1 MARKKEKIPDIQ
13 SELIEQLIRESGGS
27 QALFDK
33 GGLLDQ
39 LKKRLIEKALEGEL
53 DEHLGYPKH
62 TPIVPNSGNSR
73 NGHGS
78 KTIIVDNDQLE
89 INPPRDRNSTFEPQL
104 IPKRRTRFKGFDEKI
119 LAMYAR
125 GMSVRDMQTMLLELY
140 EVDVS
145 EALISSVT
153 DAVLDDVRAWQSRP
167 LDPVYPIVYF
177 DCIVV
182 KSRQEGKV
190 SNKAVYLALA
200 ITMEGQKELLG
211 LWISQNEGA
220 KFWLG
225 VMTEL
230 KNRGLQDILIAAVDG
245 LVGFPDAIAAVFPET
260 EVQLCI
266 VHMVRNSTKYVS
278 WKDRKALC
286 ADLKTIY
293 SSKTLEAA
301 ELALQT
307 FGQKWDGKYPTVSQL
322 WHRHWENIIPFFA
335 YPADIRKVIYTTN
348 AIESLNRSLR
358 KVLKTK
364 GSFPNDESIMKLM
377 YLAMQNIAKK
387 WTMPIRDW
395 GSVIN
400 QLSIK
405 FEGRVQL

>member
-1 MARKKEKIPDIQ
+1 MAKKKEKIPDVQ
-13 SELIEQLIRESGGS
+13 GELIDQLIRESGGP

-33 GGLLDQ
+33 GGLLDV
-39 LKKRLIEKALEGEL
+39 LKKRLIEKALEAEM

-62 TPIVPNSGNSR
+62 TPMVPNSGNSR
-73 NGHGS
+73 NGHGN
-78 KTIIVDNDQLE
+78 KTIIVDNDQLD
-89 INPPRDRNSTFEPQL
+89 INPPRDRNSTFDPQL
-104 IPKRRTRFKGFDEKI
+104 IPKRQTRFKGFDEKI

-125 GMSVRDMQTMLLELY
+125 GMSVRDMQAMLQELY
-140 EVDVS
+140 EVEVS

-153 DAVLDDVRAWQSRP
+153 DAVFDDVRAWQSRP

-182 KSRQEGKV
+182 KSRQDGRV

-200 ITMEGQKELLG
+200 INMEGRKELLG

-225 VMTEL
+225 IMTEL
-230 KNRGLQDILIAAVDG
+230 QNRGVQDILIAAVDG
-245 LVGFPDAIAAVFPET
+245 LVGFPEAIGAVFPET

-266 VHMVRNSTKYVS
+266 VHMVRNSTKFVS
-278 WKDRKALC
+278 WKDRKELC
-286 ADLKTIY
+286 ADLRTIY
-293 SSKTLEAA
+293 SSATLEQA
-301 ELALQT
+301 ELSLEA
-307 FGQKWDGKYPTVSQL
+307 FGRKWDSKYPSVSKL
-322 WHRHWENIIPFFA
+322 WQRHWENIIPFFD
-335 YPADIRKVIYTTN
+335 YTDEIRKVIYTTN

-364 GSFPNDESIMKLM
+364 GSFPTDDSIMKLM

-387 WTMPIRDW
+387 WTMPIHNW
-395 GSVIN
+395 GAVIN
-400 QLSIK
+400 QFSIK
-405 FEGRVQL
+405 FEGRVQF

>member
-1 MARKKEKIPDIQ
+1 
-13 SELIEQLIRESGGS
+13 
-27 QALFDK
+27 
-33 GGLLDQ
+33 
-39 LKKRLIEKALEGEL
+39 
-53 DEHLGYPKH
+53 
-62 TPIVPNSGNSR
+62 
-73 NGHGS
+73 
-78 KTIIVDNDQLE
+78 
-89 INPPRDRNSTFEPQL
+89 
-104 IPKRRTRFKGFDEKI
+104 
-119 LAMYAR
+119 MYAR
-125 GMSVRDMQTMLLELY
+125 GMSVCDMQSMLLELY
-140 EVDVS
+140 EVEVS
-145 EALISSVT
+145 ESLISSVT
-153 DAVLDDVRAWQSRP
+153 DAVLDDVRVWQSSP

-182 KSRQEGKV
+182 KSREDGRV

-200 ITMEGQKELLG
+200 ITMEGQKELPG

-230 KNRGLQDILIAAVDG
+230 KNRGVQDILIAAVDG

-260 EVQLCI
+260 EVQFCI
-266 VHMVRNSTKYVS
+266 VHMVRNSTKFVS
-278 WKDRKALC
+278 WKDRKELC
-286 ADLKTIY
+286 ADLKNIY
-293 SSKTLEAA
+293 GSNTLKAA
-301 ELALQT
+301 E
-307 FGQKWDGKYPTVSQL
+307 
-322 WHRHWENIIPFFA
+322 
-335 YPADIRKVIYTTN
+335 IRKVIDTTN

-387 WTMPIRDW
+387 WTMPIRNR

-405 FEGRVQL
+405 FEGRVPV

>member
-1 MARKKEKIPDIQ
+1 MAKKKAPIPAAQ
-13 SELIEQLIRESGGS
+13 KALIDQLIRESGGP

-39 LKKRLIEKALEGEL
+39 LKKRFIEQALEAEM

-62 TPIVPNSGNSR
+62 APMVPNSGNAR

-78 KTIIVDNDQLE
+78 KTIIVDSDQLE

-104 IPKRRTRFKGFDEKI
+104 IPKRQKRFKGFDEKI

-125 GMSVRDMQTMLLELY
+125 GMSVRDMQAMLLELY

-153 DAVLDDVRAWQSRP
+153 DTVLDDVRAWQSRP
-167 LDPVYPIVYF
+167 LDRIYPIVYF

-182 KSRQEGKV
+182 KSRQDGKV
-190 SNKAVYLALA
+190 SNRAVYLALA
-200 ITMEGQKELLG
+200 VTMEGHKELLG
-211 LWISQNEGA
+211 LWLSQNEGA

-225 VMTEL
+225 VMSEL
-230 KNRGLQDILIAAVDG
+230 QNRGVQDILIAAVDG
-245 LVGFPDAIAAVFPET
+245 LVGFPDAIAAVFPAT

-278 WKDRKALC
+278 WKNRKELC

-293 SSKTLEAA
+293 GSNTLEEA
-301 ELALQT
+301 ELSLQA
-307 FGQKWDGKYPTVSQL
+307 FAKKWDSTYPTVSQL
-322 WHRHWENIIPFFA
+322 WHRHWENIVPFFA
-335 YPADIRKVIYTTN
+335 YPKQIRKVIYTTN

-364 GSFPNDESIMKLM
+364 GAFPNDESIIKLM

-387 WTMPIRDW
+387 WTLPLRDW

-400 QLSIK
+400 QLSLK
-405 FEGRVQL
+405 FEGRVPL

>member
-1 MARKKEKIPDIQ
+1 MAKKKEKIPDVQ
-13 SELIEQLIRESGGS
+13 GELIDQLIRESGGP

-33 GGLLDQ
+33 GGLLDV
-39 LKKRLIEKALEGEL
+39 LKKRLIEKALEAEM

-62 TPIVPNSGNSR
+62 TPMVPNSGNSR
-73 NGHGS
+73 NGHGN
-78 KTIIVDNDQLE
+78 KTIIVDNDQLD
-89 INPPRDRNSTFEPQL
+89 INPPRDRNSTFDPQL
-104 IPKRRTRFKGFDEKI
+104 IPKRQTRFKGFDEKI

-125 GMSVRDMQTMLLELY
+125 GMSVRDMQAMLQELY
-140 EVDVS
+140 EVEVS

-153 DAVLDDVRAWQSRP
+153 DAVFDDVRAWQSRP

-182 KSRQEGKV
+182 KSRQDGRV

-200 ITMEGQKELLG
+200 INMEGRKELLG

-225 VMTEL
+225 IMTEL
-230 KNRGLQDILIAAVDG
+230 QNRGVQDILIAAVDG
-245 LVGFPDAIAAVFPET
+245 LVGFREAIGAVFPKT

-266 VHMVRNSTKYVS
+266 VHMVRNSTKFVS
-278 WKDRKALC
+278 WKDRKELC
-286 ADLKTIY
+286 ADLRTIY
-293 SSKTLEAA
+293 SSATLEQA
-301 ELALQT
+301 ELSLEA
-307 FGQKWDGKYPTVSQL
+307 FGRKWDSKYPSVSKL
-322 WHRHWENIIPFFA
+322 WQRHWENIIPFFD
-335 YPADIRKVIYTTN
+335 YTDEIRKVIYTTN

-364 GSFPNDESIMKLM
+364 GSFPTDDSIMKLM

-387 WTMPIRDW
+387 WTMPIHNW
-395 GSVIN
+395 GAVIN
-400 QLSIK
+400 QFSIK
-405 FEGRVQL
+405 FEGRVQF

>member
-1 MARKKEKIPDIQ
+1 MTKKKDQIPEAQ
-13 SELIEQLIRESGGS
+13 KALIDQLIRESGGP

-33 GGLLDQ
+33 GGLLDI
-39 LKKRLIEKALEGEL
+39 LKKRFIEQALEAEM
-53 DEHLGYPKH
+53 DEHLGYPRH
-62 TPIVPNSGNSR
+62 APFGTNSGNSR
-73 NGHGS
+73 NGSGS

-89 INPPRDRNSTFEPQL
+89 ISPPRDRNSTFEPQL
-104 IPKRRTRFKGFDEKI
+104 IPKRQKRFKGFDEKI

-125 GMSVRDMQTMLLELY
+125 GMSVRDMQAMLLELY
-140 EVDVS
+140 EIEVS

-153 DAVLDDVRAWQSRP
+153 DAVLDDVRAWQGRP
-167 LDPVYPIVYF
+167 LDQVYPIVYF

-200 ITMEGQKELLG
+200 VTMDGHKELLG
-211 LWISQNEGA
+211 LWLSQNEGA

-230 KNRGLQDILIAAVDG
+230 QNRGVQDILIAAVDG

-278 WKDRKALC
+278 WKDRKELC

-293 SSKTLEAA
+293 GSNTLEEA
-301 ELALQT
+301 ELNLQS
-307 FGQKWDGKYPTVSQL
+307 FENKWNSKYQSVSQV
-322 WHRHWENIIPFFA
+322 WHRHWDNIVPFFA
-335 YPADIRKVIYTTN
+335 YPKDIRKVIYTTN
-348 AIESLNRSLR
+348 AIESLNHSLR

-364 GSFPNDESIMKLM
+364 GAFPNDESIIKLM

-387 WTMPIRDW
+387 WTMPLQNW

-400 QLSIK
+400 QLSIR
-405 FEGRVQL
+405 FQGRVPL

>member
-1 MARKKEKIPDIQ
+1 MARKKEKTPDIQ
-13 SELIEQLIRESGGS
+13 GELIEQLIRESGGP

-62 TPIVPNSGNSR
+62 LPIEASSGNSR
-73 NGHGS
+73 NGHGK
-78 KTIIVDNDQLE
+78 KTIIVDNDQLA
-89 INPPRDRNSTFEPQL
+89 INPPRDRNGSFEPQL
-104 IPKRRTRFKGFDEKI
+104 IPKRQTRFKGFDDKI

-140 EVDVS
+140 QLEVS

-167 LDPVYPIVYF
+167 LDAVYPIVYF

-182 KSRQEGKV
+182 KSRQDGRV

-200 ITMEGQKELLG
+200 ITMDGHKELLG

-230 KNRGLQDILIAAVDG
+230 KNRGIQDILIAAVDG
-245 LVGFPDAIAAVFPET
+245 LVGFPDAIAAVFPDT

-266 VHMVRNSTKYVS
+266 VHMVRNSTKFVS
-278 WKDRKALC
+278 WKDRKELC

-293 SSKTLEAA
+293 GSATADQA
-301 ELALQT
+301 ELNLQT
-307 FGQKWDGKYPTVSQL
+307 FADKWDGKYPSVSKL
-322 WHRHWENIIPFFA
+322 WQRHWENIIPFFD
-335 YPADIRKVIYTTN
+335 YPPDIRKVIYTTN

-364 GSFPNDESIMKLM
+364 GAFPNDESIIKLI

-387 WTMPIRDW
+387 WTMPLRNW
-395 GSVIN
+395 GAVIN
-400 QLSIK
+400 QFSIK
-405 FEGRVQL
+405 FEGRVPL

>member
-1 MARKKEKIPDIQ
+1 MTRKKDKIPERQ
-13 SELIEQLIRESGGS
+13 SELIEQLIQESGGP
-27 QALFDK
+27 QALFAK
-33 GGLLDQ
+33 GGLLEQ
-39 LKKRLIEKALEGEL
+39 LKKRLIETVLEGEL

-62 TPIVPNSGNSR
+62 APIVPKSGNSR

-78 KTIIVDNDQLE
+78 KTIIVDHDQLE

-104 IPKRRTRFKGFDEKI
+104 IPKRQTRFKGFDEKI

-125 GMSVRDMQTMLLELY
+125 GMSVRDMQAMLLELY
-140 EVDVS
+140 QVEVS

-167 LDPVYPIVYF
+167 LDAVYPIVYF

-225 VMTEL
+225 MMTEL
-230 KNRGLQDILIAAVDG
+230 KNRGVQDLLIAAVDG

-266 VHMVRNSTKYVS
+266 VHMVRNSTKFVS
-278 WKDRKALC
+278 WKDRKELC
-286 ADLKTIY
+286 ADLKMIY
-293 SSKTLEAA
+293 GSTTADQA
-301 ELALQT
+301 ELNLQA
-307 FGQKWDGKYPTVSQL
+307 FADKWDAKYPSVSKL
-322 WHRHWENIIPFFA
+322 WYRHWENIIPFFDYSA
-335 YPADIRKVIYTTN
+335 EIRKVIYTTN

-364 GSFPNDESIMKLM
+364 GAFPNDESIMKLI

-387 WTMPIRDW
+387 WTMPIQNW
-395 GSVIN
+395 GAVIN
-400 QLSIK
+400 QFSIK
-405 FEGRVQL
+405 FKGRLPV

>member
-1 MARKKEKIPDIQ
+1 MAKKKEQIPDIQ
-13 SELIEQLIRESGGS
+13 SELIEQLIRESGGP

-39 LKKRLIEKALEGEL
+39 LKKRLIEKALEAEM

-62 TPIVPNSGNSR
+62 APFSAKTGNSR
-73 NGHGS
+73 NGSGR
-78 KTIIVDNDQLE
+78 KTIFVDNDQLD
-89 INPPRDRNSTFEPQL
+89 IRPPRDRNSTFEPQL
-104 IPKRRTRFKGFDEKI
+104 IPKRQKRFKGFDEKI

-125 GMSVRDMQTMLLELY
+125 GMSVRDMQSMLLELY
-140 EVDVS
+140 EVEVS
-145 EALISSVT
+145 ESLISSVT

-182 KSRQEGKV
+182 KSREDGRV

-230 KNRGLQDILIAAVDG
+230 KNRGVQDILIAAVDG

-266 VHMVRNSTKYVS
+266 VHMVRNSTKFVS
-278 WKDRKALC
+278 WKDRKELC

-293 SSKTLEAA
+293 GSNTLEAA

-322 WHRHWENIIPFFA
+322 WHRHWENITPFFA
-335 YPADIRKVIYTTN
+335 YPAEIRKVIYTTN

-364 GSFPNDESIMKLM
+364 GSFPNDESIIKLM

-387 WTMPIRDW
+387 WTMPIRNW

>member
-1 MARKKEKIPDIQ
+1 MARKKEKTPDIQ
-13 SELIEQLIRESGGS
+13 GELIEQLIGESGGP

-39 LKKRLIEKALEGEL
+39 LKKRLIEKALDGEL

-62 TPIVPNSGNSR
+62 LPIEASSGNSR
-73 NGHGS
+73 NGHGK
-78 KTIIVDNDQLE
+78 KTIIVDNDQLA
-89 INPPRDRNSTFEPQL
+89 INPPRDRNGSFEPQL
-104 IPKRRTRFKGFDEKI
+104 IPKRQTRFKGFDDKI

-140 EVDVS
+140 QVEVS

-182 KSRQEGKV
+182 KGRQDGRV

-200 ITMEGQKELLG
+200 ITMDGHKELLG

-230 KNRGLQDILIAAVDG
+230 KNRGVEDILIAAVDG
-245 LVGFPDAIAAVFPET
+245 LVGFPDAITAVFPKT

-266 VHMVRNSTKYVS
+266 VHMVRNSTKFVS
-278 WKDRKALC
+278 WKDRKELC

-293 SSKTLEAA
+293 GSATADQA
-301 ELALQT
+301 ELNLQT
-307 FGQKWDGKYPTVSQL
+307 FADKWDGKYPSVSKL
-322 WHRHWENIIPFFA
+322 WQRHWENIIPFFD
-335 YPADIRKVIYTTN
+335 YPPDIRKVIYTTN

-364 GSFPNDESIMKLM
+364 GAFPNDESIIKLI

-387 WTMPIRDW
+387 WTMPLRNW
-395 GSVIN
+395 GAVIN
-400 QLSIK
+400 QFSIK
-405 FEGRVQL
+405 FEGRVPL

>member
-1 MARKKEKIPDIQ
+1 MTKKKEKIPEAQ
-13 SELIEQLIRESGGS
+13 KTLIDQLIRESGGP

-33 GGLLDQ
+33 GGLLDI
-39 LKKRLIEKALEGEL
+39 LKKRFIEQALEAEM

-62 TPIVPNSGNSR
+62 APFGTNSGNSR
-73 NGHGS
+73 NGSGS

-89 INPPRDRNSTFEPQL
+89 ISPPRDRNSTFEPQL
-104 IPKRRTRFKGFDEKI
+104 IPKRQKRFKGFDEKI

-125 GMSVRDMQTMLLELY
+125 GMSVRDMQAMLQELY
-140 EVDVS
+140 EIEVS

-167 LDPVYPIVYF
+167 LDQVYPLVYF

-200 ITMEGQKELLG
+200 VTLDGHKELLG
-211 LWISQNEGA
+211 LWLSQNEGA

-230 KNRGLQDILIAAVDG
+230 QNRGVQDILIAAVDG

-278 WKDRKALC
+278 WKDRKELC

-293 SSKTLEAA
+293 GSNTLEEA
-301 ELALQT
+301 ELSLQS
-307 FGQKWDGKYPTVSQL
+307 FENKLDSRYPSVSQL
-322 WHRHWENIIPFFA
+322 WHRHWDNIVPFFA
-335 YPADIRKVIYTTN
+335 YPKDIRKVMYTTN
-348 AIESLNRSLR
+348 AIESLNHSLR

-364 GSFPNDESIMKLM
+364 GAFPNDESIIKLI

-387 WTMPIRDW
+387 WTMPLQNW

-400 QLSIK
+400 QLSIR
-405 FEGRVQL
+405 FQGRVPL

>member
-1 MARKKEKIPDIQ
+1 MARKKDKIPDRQ
-13 SELIEQLIRESGGS
+13 SELIEQLIRESGGP

-53 DEHLGYPKH
+53 DEHLGYPKN

-104 IPKRRTRFKGFDEKI
+104 IPKRQTRFKGFDEKI

-125 GMSVRDMQTMLLELY
+125 GMSVRDMQAMLLELY
-140 EVDVS
+140 EIEVS

-153 DAVLDDVRAWQSRP
+153 DAVLDDVRAWQSRA

-182 KSRQEGKV
+182 KSRQDGKV

-200 ITMEGQKELLG
+200 ITMEGRKELLG

-225 VMTEL
+225 IMTEL
-230 KNRGLQDILIAAVDG
+230 QNRGVQDILIAAVDG
-245 LVGFPDAIAAVFPET
+245 LVGFPEAIAAVFPET

-266 VHMVRNSTKYVS
+266 VHMVRNSTKFVP
-278 WKDRKALC
+278 WKDRKELC
-286 ADLKTIY
+286 ADLKMIY
-293 SSKTLEAA
+293 GSLTLDEA
-301 ELALQT
+301 ELNLQI
-307 FGQKWDGKYPTVSQL
+307 FAGKWDAKYPSVSKL
-322 WHRHWENIIPFFA
+322 WYRHWENVIPFFDYSA
-335 YPADIRKVIYTTN
+335 EIRKVIYTTN
-348 AIESLNRSLR
+348 AIESMNRSLR

-364 GSFPNDESIMKLM
+364 GAFPNDESIMKLV
-377 YLAMQNIAKK
+377 YLAMQNIARK
-387 WTMPIRDW
+387 WTVPLQNW
-395 GSVIN
+395 GVVIN
-400 QLSIK
+400 QFSIK
-405 FEGRVQL
+405 FEGRVPV

>member
-1 MARKKEKIPDIQ
+1 MTSKKDQIPDTQ
-13 SELIEQLIRESGGS
+13 KALIDQLIQESGGP

-39 LKKRLIEKALEGEL
+39 LKERLIEEALEAEM
-53 DEHLGYPKH
+53 DDHLGYQKH
-62 TPIVPNSGNSR
+62 ASIKPNTGNTR
-73 NGHGS
+73 NGHGKKS
-78 KTIIVDNDQLE
+78 IIADNDQLN
-89 INPPRDRNSTFEPQL
+89 ITPPRDRNSTFEPQL
-104 IPKRRTRFKGFDEKI
+104 IPKRQKRFKGFDEKI
-119 LAMYAR
+119 IAMYAR
-125 GMSVRDMQTMLLELY
+125 GMSVRDIQAMLLELY
-140 EVDVS
+140 DVEVS
-145 EALISSVT
+145 EALISTVT

-167 LDPVYPIVYF
+167 LESVYPIVYF

-182 KSRQEGKV
+182 KSRQDGKV

-230 KNRGLQDILIAAVDG
+230 KNRGVQDVLIAAVDG
-245 LVGFPDAIAAVFPET
+245 LTGFPDAIEAVFPQT

-266 VHMVRNSTKYVS
+266 VHMVRNSTKYVP
-278 WKDRKALC
+278 WKDRKELC
-286 ADLKTIY
+286 ADLKRIY
-293 SSKTLEAA
+293 GSDTLEGA
-301 ELALQT
+301 ELALQA
-307 FGQKWDGKYPTVSQL
+307 FEEKWDDKYAMVGQL
-322 WHRHWENIIPFFA
+322 WRRHWDRIIPFFA
-335 YPADIRKVIYTTN
+335 YPKELRKVIYTTN

-364 GSFPNDESIMKLM
+364 GAFPDDESIMKLM

-387 WTMPIRDW
+387 WSMPVRNW
-395 GSVIN
+395 GAVIN
-400 QLSIK
+400 QLSIT
-405 FEGRVQL
+405 FQGRVPL